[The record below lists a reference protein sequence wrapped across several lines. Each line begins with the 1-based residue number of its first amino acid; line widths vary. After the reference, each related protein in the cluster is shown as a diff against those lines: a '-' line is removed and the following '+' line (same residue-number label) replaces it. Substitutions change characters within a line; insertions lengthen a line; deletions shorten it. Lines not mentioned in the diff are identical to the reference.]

1 MCATQVKPGAESK
14 PASVSAKAG
23 ARAGGRRSFMAH
35 ASAAIAPGAMLPQA
49 VSAQQAT
56 SPAASAKPVIQSPQG
71 REFWPGGA
79 RLVISISMQFEAGG
93 QPPKGTDSP
102 FPKIDLP
109 ARIPADLA
117 PQHLVCLRLSRG
129 HSADAGPVGSPWCE
143 GDIAHDW

>member
-14 PASVSAKAG
+14 PAS
-23 ARAGGRRSFMAH
+23 
-35 ASAAIAPGAMLPQA
+35 

-93 QPPKGTDSP
+93 
-102 FPKIDLP
+102 
-109 ARIPADLA
+109 
-117 PQHLVCLRLSRG
+117 
-129 HSADAGPVGSPWCE
+129 
-143 GDIAHDW
+143 